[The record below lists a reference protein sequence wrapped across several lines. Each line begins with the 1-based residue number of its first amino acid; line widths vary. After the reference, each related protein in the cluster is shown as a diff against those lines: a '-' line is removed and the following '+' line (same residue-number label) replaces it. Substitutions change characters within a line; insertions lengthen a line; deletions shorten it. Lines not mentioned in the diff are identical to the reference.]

1 MIESELVNP
10 VTFLYIQGTVWSKV
24 LRLCHYLKYEKL
36 FTSGEYTNV
45 TTLERL
51 TTVVSGLHLDKF
63 CIRIQ
68 SFGLISI
75 YKTRWI
81 NHEKE
86 NKKKRQEKARKME
99 KKKRSNQFHVGDSIS
114 LTQFQFRSTSFHNIY
129 FPFWRVGANN
139 IQQIMIDQKLVTLST
154 PSSFEQYINTHAAL

>member
-75 YKTRWI
+75 YKTR
-81 NHEKE
+81 
-86 NKKKRQEKARKME
+86 
-99 KKKRSNQFHVGDSIS
+99 
-114 LTQFQFRSTSFHNIY
+114 
-129 FPFWRVGANN
+129 
-139 IQQIMIDQKLVTLST
+139 
-154 PSSFEQYINTHAAL
+154 